1 MKKTLGGILNSDWYQ
16 SAMKEATGRYSE
28 SASHYLYKSGIMTA
42 SNACAQQMIEKWQGK
57 VRNAELNMIENC
69 QTMFMHLVVLDP

>member
-1 MKKTLGGILNSDWYQ
+1 
-16 SAMKEATGRYSE
+16 
-28 SASHYLYKSGIMTA
+28 MTA
-42 SNACAQQMIEKWQGK
+42 SNVCAQQMIEKWQGK